1 MLRFKISDKALA
13 NLFVFIGLAEL
24 ASLIAQLGFYLSN
37 SWIDMLQHFD
47 VVVSLLFILFLVHRF
62 FTAQSL
68 KIFLVESKFEIVIL
82 STSVVAFFILLITAG
97 LHTQIIPPTYHTTY
111 ISVPSSL
118 AVIYFYNFLNSL
130 IAIARLRYLLYIRQS
145 SVKGFVFSFLIVIFL
160 GSLLLMMP
168 KAHFT
173 ELRYVDALFTS
184 TSAVCVT
191 GLSSINIDTVL
202 TLEGEIILMGLIQI
216 GGLGIITLTSYIGT
230 FLNRGFSLRD
240 EVMIK
245 EIMDDENMNTI
256 AVMIRRV
263 IVITLIVEFAGA
275 LILFISWSNI
285 STGSFVA
292 QVNTFDRL
300 FLALFHS
307 VSAYCNAGFSTFADN
322 LESSVLSHNIPTLI
336 TVMLLIIIGGIGFYT
351 ISDVFGFSR
360 RHNIHKRQL
369 RLQTKIILI
378 GTAILI
384 VGGALI
390 IWVLERKAW
399 AHETPVQQACYAF
412 FCSVTCRTA
421 GFSAVSTGALL
432 QSTALIMIL
441 LMYIGAAPNSCAG
454 GIKIPTA
461 FVLIKST
468 LGYVHNNDR
477 ITVSW
482 NTISSS
488 IVHRAFVVLFFSL
501 TAIFTAVFAIRI
513 FEPEKLLFFDILF
526 ETVSAFGTVGL
537 SRGITALLTD
547 GSKYIIV
554 AVMFLGRT
562 GVFTVANAFAESVK
576 HYNYNYPE
584 SNITIG

>member
-1 MLRFKISDKALA
+1 MLLLPYQINYMLRFKISDKALA

-307 VSAYCNAGFSTFADN
+307 VSAYCNAGFSTFADS

-378 GTAILI
+378 GTAVLV
-384 VGGALI
+384 VGGAII
-390 IWVLERKAW
+390 IWLLERKTW

-432 QSTALIMIL
+432 QSTALI
-441 LMYIGAAPNSCAG
+441 SV

-468 LGYVHNNDR
+468 LGYVRNNDR

-482 NTISSS
+482 STISSN

-501 TAIFTAVFAIRI
+501 AAVFTAVFAIRI
-513 FEPEKLLFFDILF
+513 FEPEKLLFFDIFF

-576 HYNYNYPE
+576 HYNFNYPE

>member
-307 VSAYCNAGFSTFADN
+307 VSAYCNAGFSTFADS

-378 GTAILI
+378 GTAVLV
-384 VGGALI
+384 VGGAII
-390 IWVLERKAW
+390 IWLLERKTW

-432 QSTALIMIL
+432 QSTALI
-441 LMYIGAAPNSCAG
+441 SV

-468 LGYVHNNDR
+468 LGYVRNNDR

-482 NTISSS
+482 STISSN

-501 TAIFTAVFAIRI
+501 AAVFTAVFAIRI
-513 FEPEKLLFFDILF
+513 FEPEKLLFFDIFF

-576 HYNYNYPE
+576 HYNFNYPE